1 MPDAPKSR
9 DNDSHS
15 PQTVDK
21 ANKVNFLTV
30 ELCMN
35 YNAEDDIDPPTSAFA
50 RTASAGGDSRKI
62 GFARVGPIHREGPAV
77 LQTFIFPLVAG
88 RNRAKYTSYRRRYT
102 ADDLENMLEENHI
115 PAGLSEKLVKERLE
129 ILRQREQRIKA
140 NTADIAR
147 RHKFG

>member
-1 MPDAPKSR
+1 
-9 DNDSHS
+9 
-15 PQTVDK
+15 
-21 ANKVNFLTV
+21 
-30 ELCMN
+30 MN

-129 ILRQREQRIKA
+129 ILRQREQRLKT
-140 NTADIAR
+140 NTAAIASRHQKDNPPQPKRYR
-147 RHKFG
+147 RELTANV